1 VNKYANKAFEE
12 ATMIFWT
19 LIMQKCGLSIT
30 FQQFEMKV
38 AKFTQIR
45 PIHHFKMVYQEHLV
59 ALVQALTP

>member
-1 VNKYANKAFEE
+1 VNKYANKTFEE

-30 FQQFEMKV
+30 LQQLEMKV
-38 AKFTQIR
+38 AKFTQTR
-45 PIHHFKMVYQEHLV
+45 PIHHFEMVYQEHLA

>member
-1 VNKYANKAFEE
+1 MNKYANKTFEE

-30 FQQFEMKV
+30 LQQLEMKV
-38 AKFTQIR
+38 AKFTHTR
-45 PIHHFKMVYQEHLV
+45 PIHHFEMVYQEHLA